1 LLHLPCSFA
10 KLISPLNNRLPEL
23 KSTVN
28 TLITMIFFR
37 SIDTTN
43 EEVLAGHALANRG
56 IKNLSISSK

>member
-1 LLHLPCSFA
+1 
-10 KLISPLNNRLPEL
+10 
-23 KSTVN
+23 VN

-56 IKNLSISSK
+56 IKNLGIGSK